1 MNRSYI
7 LNVITDLS
15 YSQGF
20 YRRLLRAIK
29 EEINEL
35 GYSLILDELE
45 AQNFNNSLDMILYLE
60 C

>member
-1 MNRSYI
+1 MNRSDI

-20 YRRLLRAIK
+20 YGRLLRAIK

-35 GYSLILDELE
+35 GYSSILDELE